1 MSSLKINKGDFS
13 SVISELRSL
22 GRGLKSNL
30 SSLEWR
36 SRVDSELD
44 IYSPLI
50 YIAGLKDGDEPI
62 KDYRNN
68 AREFKSYARN
78 IYNKV
83 NELDGTIEEINTI
96 INALEKIEDFVDDF
110 EQQRIDLYESE
121 KSKKFRYFG
130 SGSEVAISRDKLVNA
145 GISSGAANFI
155 SNLSDGHPI
164 IGTTFGGVT
173 LIYGR
178 LTENDDLTKIFIDED
193 GNELSMKDALNC
205 MVSDDVKNA
214 YLNLRNYSF
223 DDFKNEIDE
232 ELTEAGRQVF
242 DYINSQAW
250 GDSENQ
256 DYRDGFVNVY
266 DTASFVTGL
275 NLDDETKEKVHDYLN
290 LGGAMVSMFIGSR
303 NASNTL
309 KEKDD
314 EEDPAYDDRG
324 FQLNGEFEEDY
335 LDDEEVPG
343 SDSSVEAPTLI
354 GAAVNELIGSGIET
368 LKAKDKKDGE
378 GQKPAPKKESQNK
391 PPQAQQSAPAQ
402 QPQQQAQAPA
412 PQQRVQQPQQEQPQ
426 QQAQQQN
433 PTPQPQRQQPQHT
446 EKTNTQPAPQPAPVK
461 NEKPVQAEKTEP
473 VVSNEPEPVKQSEEK
488 VVVET
493 KVETG
498 SKDST
503 PVPNINQDLNT
514 GKTSNNQSGLATSI
528 DNIASGKADSKVAGA
543 GVAAMTIGVGTT
555 IGNKVESA
563 NAAIPDMPSMD
574 LPSASSGMNVPTAT
588 TVTTPSASGMPG
600 TSAKDLISS
609 LNGTTSS
616 STSVNNNLSNVS
628 NGKVYNNNT
637 FADTLEKSTE
647 ASNQNKAETVSNKV
661 ASTTEQNNDDKT
673 KKFGKSKNNS
683 YGTSASDSDDDK
695 KLSKQHQVAAPDSE
709 NDKDNNEKKK
719 LTEEATASSVES
731 YLLPSDET
739 ISQVATG
746 VTVGGAIISALLKA
760 LKIINWIAFIL
771 LIIAIILLY
780 STYRYTHHKI
790 IEKRKKRL
798 IYLEKVDK
806 DGKKEENTSSE
817 LKVVETSTIVTTSDS
832 ENNIQED
839 NNVVVDNSNASQ
851 EEIKETT
858 ENSEETDVQN
868 QDLIIP
874 PMKDNPNYE
883 EFGTGLDF
891 VNQETEEN
899 KNIENN

>member
-290 LGGAMVSMFIGSR
+290 LGGVMVSMFIGDR

-314 EEDPAYDDRG
+314 EEEPAYDDRG
-324 FQLNGEFEEDY
+324 FQLNDEFEEAY

-343 SDSSVEAPTLI
+343 SDSSVEESALI
-354 GAAVNELIGSGIET
+354 GAAANELIGSGIDT
-368 LKAKDKKDGE
+368 LKAKDKKDGD

-391 PPQAQQSAPAQ
+391 PPQAQQS
-402 QPQQQAQAPA
+402 QQQAQAQA
-412 PQQRVQQPQQEQPQ
+412 PQQQVQQQQQPQKEQPQ
-426 QQAQQQN
+426 QQPAHHTQQQN

-446 EKTNTQPAPQPAPVK
+446 EKTNTKPAPVK
-461 NEKPVQAEKTEP
+461 NETPAQAEKTEP

-488 VVVET
+488 VVVDA

-574 LPSASSGMNVPTAT
+574 LPAASSGMNVPTAT
-588 TVTTPSASGMPG
+588 NVTTPSASGMPG

-609 LNGTTSS
+609 LDGTTSS
-616 STSVNNNLSNVS
+616 GTSANSNISNAS

-647 ASNQNKAETVSNKV
+647 ASNQNKTETVSNKV

-683 YGTSASDSDDDK
+683 YGTSADDSDDNK

-719 LTEEATASSVES
+719 LNEEATASSVES

-798 IYLEKVDK
+798 IYLEKVAK
-806 DGKKEENTSSE
+806 DGKNEENTSSE
-817 LKVVETSTIVTTSDS
+817 LKVVETSNIVTTSD
-832 ENNIQED
+832 NANTIQED

-851 EEIKETT
+851 EEVKETT
-858 ENSEETDVQN
+858 ENSEETDLQK

-899 KNIENN
+899 QNIENK